1 MFSFYLDYILN
12 KKIYND
18 LKGGKNS
25 INISNDIIYDT
36 PINNTDSSNFDNN
49 TDSSNYKNTELDSD
63 SDFYSEED
71 NISYNSLSDND
82 SINSLDILWND
93 YQRKKA
99 FDDISK
105 KKKTGIYRVKYFD
118 NDDLDKK
125 GNPKIKFRYYYANN
139 DQLVSQS
146 DLERINKLGLAPA
159 YEDVWVSNDPT
170 SKIQATGIDAKG
182 RKQYRYH
189 PDHIKDAGVDK
200 FLRLYKFIKAMPK
213 LDKQMEEDEKLPF
226 FKKERTITLMLKIV
240 KELNI
245 RVGKEIYAQTNK
257 SYGIT
262 SMKKSHLKID
272 PEKKIA
278 KFNFKAK
285 SNKQVQYS
293 LTDQNIIDELILLD
307 QLEGEK
313 LFQYKT
319 ESGNILRVNDVDLNQ
334 YIQTHAGKEFSA
346 KDFRTYAANFYF
358 IKALLRE
365 TKKHNP
371 TTQKQIKKNLSTA
384 QENTAFYL
392 RHTKSISK
400 KSYTMELIREMY
412 MNDPKFFIDNKNKQ
426 PLTVLLEVLKIFRD
440 KIKNKPDIIETISEN
455 KQ

>member
-1 MFSFYLDYILN
+1 MFSFYLEYILN
-12 KKIYND
+12 KKTYNI
-18 LKGGKNS
+18 LRGGNF
-25 INISNDIIYDT
+25 NDIIYDT
-36 PINNTDSSNFDNN
+36 PINNSTNDI
-49 TDSSNYKNTELDSD
+49 
-63 SDFYSEED
+63 
-71 NISYNSLSDND
+71 NISNDILSNNSENNNNISFNSLSDND
-82 SINSLDILWND
+82 SINSLDILWYD

-105 KKKTGIYRVKYFD
+105 KKKTGIYRVKYLD
-118 NDDLDKK
+118 NNDLDKK
-125 GNPKIKFRYYYANN
+125 DNPKIKFRYYYANN
-139 DQLVSQS
+139 DQPISQS

-159 YEDVWVSNDPT
+159 YEDVWVSSDPT

-189 PDHIKDAGVDK
+189 PNHIKDAGVDK

-213 LDKQMEEDEKLPF
+213 LDKQMEEDEKLPL
-226 FKKERTITLMLKIV
+226 FKKERTISLMLKIV

-245 RVGKEIYAQTNK
+245 RVGKEVYAQKNK

-285 SNKQVQYS
+285 SNKQVQYT
-293 LTDQNIIDELILLD
+293 LTDKDIIDELMLLD

-313 LFQYKT
+313 LFQYKNDN
-319 ESGNILRVNDVDLNQ
+319 GNILRVNDVDLNQ
-334 YIQTHAGKEFSA
+334 YIQLHAGKEFSA

-412 MNDPKFFIDNKNKQ
+412 MTDPKFFIDNKNKQ
-426 PLTVLLEVLKIFRD
+426 TLTVLLEVLKIFRD
-440 KIKNKPDIIETISEN
+440 KIKNKPEDKE
-455 KQ
+455 